1 MALITHV
8 FLTKKKSKITKHLT
22 NSSKNQ
28 LSPLIRSQQK
38 PSAAFFMGK
47 NLSKPKNKFTN
58 WVQLAARFQNQQ
70 IQALKIIQKRMQHQ
84 AKKWQKLKRSLNFM
98 QLNILKFVFTILTM
112 EINGKKT
119 KILQWCNSPTQRVI
133 QQKEWIY

>member
-1 MALITHV
+1 
-8 FLTKKKSKITKHLT
+8 
-22 NSSKNQ
+22 
-28 LSPLIRSQQK
+28 
-38 PSAAFFMGK
+38 
-47 NLSKPKNKFTN
+47 
-58 WVQLAARFQNQQ
+58 
-70 IQALKIIQKRMQHQ
+70 MQHQ